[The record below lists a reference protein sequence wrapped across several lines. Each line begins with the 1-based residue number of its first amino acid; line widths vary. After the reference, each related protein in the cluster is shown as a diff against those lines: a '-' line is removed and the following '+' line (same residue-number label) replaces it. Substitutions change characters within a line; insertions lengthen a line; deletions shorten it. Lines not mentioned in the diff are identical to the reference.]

1 MAAISYPSPITPRPV
16 ERGERGGRGER
27 HLRLIPGGGGVRHH
41 PAPAVYARR
50 RLVAVV
56 VAAVVVLAL
65 FASVQALASAAGLVA
80 RPAPATSVAPAP
92 AAGAGTVHVV
102 QPGDTVWSIAR
113 AESPDGDV
121 RATVDRIVAR
131 NGGPVLQVGQRL
143 VLD

>member
-1 MAAISYPSPITPRPV
+1 MAAISYPSPIAPRR
-16 ERGERGGRGER
+16 RGRSGELPER
-27 HLRLIPGGGGVRHH
+27 HLRLVPGGGVRHH

-50 RLVAVV
+50 RLVAVT

-65 FASVQALASAAGLVA
+65 FAGVQALASAVGLVP

-92 AAGAGTVHVV
+92 AAGAPAGAAHVV

-113 AESPDGDV
+113 AASPDGDV
-121 RATVDRIVAR
+121 RAIVDRIVAR